1 MEHSYKSNS
10 GDSTKPGPCSGD
22 PTIPGSRCGDSTKPG
37 SPLDPEIGDTKLGPE
52 KFTLVDWEGPNDPT
66 KPVNWSFTRKWSI
79 VVTTSL
85 CTFMVS
91 FGSGVYS
98 AAISQVQQQLHVSA
112 TTARLGISLCVLGFA
127 FGPLIWGP
135 ASELY
140 GKTRPLWIGY
150 FGFCLCQ
157 IPCALSTDIYMLL
170 VFRLLAGLAGSAMLA
185 ILGGMYVD
193 ILLHPTERGIST
205 AIFSLG
211 TFCGPAA
218 GPIIG
223 NLLTVKLNWRW
234 TAWITFIGSLV
245 FGALAFSVTGE
256 TSEAVILRW
265 KTQRLYKDA
274 QNDQIRA
281 QIKDSNPNL
290 SIFVRKYL
298 TKPVKMFFWEPIVSV
313 LQFEV
318 YEQH

>member
-1 MEHSYKSNS
+1 
-10 GDSTKPGPCSGD
+10 
-22 PTIPGSRCGDSTKPG
+22 
-37 SPLDPEIGDTKLGPE
+37 
-52 KFTLVDWEGPNDPT
+52 
-66 KPVNWSFTRKWSI
+66 
-79 VVTTSL
+79 
-85 CTFMVS
+85 
-91 FGSGVYS
+91 
-98 AAISQVQQQLHVSA
+98 
-112 TTARLGISLCVLGFA
+112 
-127 FGPLIWGP
+127 
-135 ASELY
+135 
-140 GKTRPLWIGY
+140 
-150 FGFCLCQ
+150 
-157 IPCALSTDIYMLL
+157 MLL